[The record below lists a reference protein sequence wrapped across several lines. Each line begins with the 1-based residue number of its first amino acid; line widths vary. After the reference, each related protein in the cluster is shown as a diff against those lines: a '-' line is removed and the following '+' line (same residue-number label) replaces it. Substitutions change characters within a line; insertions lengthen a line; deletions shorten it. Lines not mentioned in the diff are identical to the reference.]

1 MFINR
6 FILTLLLIATL
17 AVTAQAQPIA
27 GVLYAD
33 KNLKLSLGDS
43 GIIAKVHVKSGS
55 VVKKT
60 DPLITLDR
68 TIQTFEVRR
77 NKLIWL
83 DKKEQESLLARQV
96 ILLKK
101 YQIAQMLYQESRSI
115 SLDELDGLQ
124 LQLIDLEGQIAQL
137 NERKAREKLEYDIS
151 LQRYKNRVLRSPMDG
166 IITQVTQHQGE
177 WAQVGEPIIGLVN
190 ITELFVK
197 LNIRDAL
204 ARDLVINALI
214 PVTVENLPIQQGL
227 IDYIAPVADA
237 ASGLV
242 EIKIKLKNLDGL
254 LRPGVKVSV
263 DLAAASLETDI
274 N

>member
-1 MFINR
+1 MRINYFI
-6 FILTLLLIATL
+6 FIFLLIGTFTMA
-17 AVTAQAQPIA
+17 AQAQPIA

-43 GIIAKVHVKSGS
+43 GIIANVHVKSGS
-55 VVKKT
+55 LVKKT

-77 NKLIWL
+77 NKLVWL
-83 DKKEQESLLARQV
+83 DKKEQESLLARQA

-101 YQIAQMLYQESRSI
+101 YQVAQMLYQESRSI

-137 NERKAREKLEYDIS
+137 NERKAREKLEYEIS
-151 LQRYKNRVLRSPMDG
+151 LQRYKNRVLRAPMDG

-177 WAQVGEPIIGLVN
+177 WAQVGEPIVGLVN
-190 ITELFVK
+190 VTELFVK

-204 ARDLVINALI
+204 ARDLAINALI
-214 PVTVENLPIQQGL
+214 PVTVENLPTQKGS

-263 DLAAASLETDI
+263 DLAAASLAAGI